1 MLQSMPDPARAGQY
15 WAPCG
20 WWCHLRCALGKV
32 PHLPFSPCSPSTCV
46 AWMETHM
53 WAVASGNLLG
63 AVGEKSVLR
72 GVLQCQWH
80 RHVSSHLARCWTS
93 SLLAATPADESTILS
108 KVLESQRRWG
118 RWRSELK
125 LSPSCV
131 DVCLSAAGGCA
142 DPHLSGQHTAL
153 VLASR
158 AARAERQ
165 VICRAALVGDA
176 AQGIAGFTSGTALGG
191 SLRARREEVTAAAW
205 LRSSKT
211 AEGRKVNKRQTAKE
225 RLIGWLPE
233 GLVGV
238 VFLVLTLAN
247 FYRIVNLELLPKWG
261 DFRCV
266 FLNKQTWAYLSSLT
280 QHPGIPTG
288 FITRWQACWGK
299 QGRSMAV
306 FEAGHKSLVTPGSR
320 LTD

>member
-1 MLQSMPDPARAGQY
+1 MLHMLCFGQSTSPALQ
-15 WAPCG
+15 PM
-20 WWCHLRCALGKV
+20 
-32 PHLPFSPCSPSTCV
+32 FSFNL
-46 AWMETHM
+46 WMETHM

-63 AVGEKSVLR
+63 AVGETSVLCA
-72 GVLQCQWH
+72 VLQCQWH
-80 RHVSSHLARCWTS
+80 RHVLSHLARCCTS
-93 SLLAATPADESTILS
+93 SLLAATPADERAILR
-108 KVLESQRRWG
+108 KVLESQNWWG
-118 RWRSELK
+118 CWCSEFK
-125 LSPSCV
+125 LSPSCA
-131 DVCLSAAGGCA
+131 DVCLSAAGGE
-142 DPHLSGQHTAL
+142 HTAL

-165 VICRAALVGDA
+165 VISRAALMGDA

-280 QHPGIPTG
+280 QHPGIPIG
-288 FITRWQACWGK
+288 FITRWQARWGK
-299 QGRSMAV
+299 QDRSMAAL
-306 FEAGHKSLVTPGSR
+306 EAGHKSLTTPGSR